1 MIYRQF
7 ISRQKTATINTL
19 NNDTVSILLEEPV
32 LIQSN
37 SSLRYCQRCHLFSVL
52 ITSAGNVYI
61 IVSYDSLLR
70 SRIILDRFHKIQWKV
85 PNGPSKKPLVFR
97 GNVVQEFWKTAS
109 AHFPSIHQ
117 FILQNKQINI
127 KVHLQGEWKKR
138 GDSLLSPLTHNILL
152 YF

>member
-117 FILQNKQINI
+117 FILQTSTNK
-127 KVHLQGEWKKR
+127 
-138 GDSLLSPLTHNILL
+138 
-152 YF
+152 